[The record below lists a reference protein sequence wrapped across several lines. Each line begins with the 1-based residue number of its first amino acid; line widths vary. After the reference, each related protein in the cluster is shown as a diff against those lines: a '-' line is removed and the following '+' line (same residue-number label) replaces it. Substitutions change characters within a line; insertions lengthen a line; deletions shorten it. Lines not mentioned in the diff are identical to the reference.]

1 MSVKGFN
8 YSPSKSVVVTFIQS
22 PATNQTVATVA
33 VSADGTFLT
42 SYKIPATA
50 VLGPATLRACDING
64 CAFASITVS
73 AT

>member
-33 VSADGTFLT
+33 VGADGTFLT
-42 SYKIPATA
+42 SYKIPSTA
-50 VLGPATLRACDING
+50 VLGPATLRACDVNG
-64 CAFASITVS
+64 CAFASISVT